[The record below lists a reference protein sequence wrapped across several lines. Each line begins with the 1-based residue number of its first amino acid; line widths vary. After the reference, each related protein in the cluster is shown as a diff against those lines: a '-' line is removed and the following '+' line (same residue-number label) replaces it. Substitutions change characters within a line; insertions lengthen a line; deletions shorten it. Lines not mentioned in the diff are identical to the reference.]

1 MIKFESILVMVAGVA
16 MMGILGG
23 CGFGWTTSYIYE
35 NGEQY
40 VAGDREISD
49 KIEAID
55 IDYLSG
61 DVTLTE
67 SSSDAFI
74 ITETSGKE
82 LDDILKVHTWVD
94 GSTLY
99 VKYCASAKKLDINL
113 LSKKLTI
120 GVPKGTNL
128 NNLKMHVSSGDVDAV
143 CSSKNIDIHCS
154 SGDVHLD
161 QKGKSD
167 IINAHTSSGRVEL
180 NIESADKVDVAVS
193 SGKIKI
199 NALDIT
205 EINSKTSSGDSV
217 YTFTKTP
224 VTSNLKA
231 SSGDIT
237 INLPKDADLSADLD
251 TSSGDVSYELAF
263 AKNGDNYVCGSGA
276 NKLTAHTSSGDVEV
290 KALSN

>member
-1 MIKFESILVMVAGVA
+1 MFNIKKVMLMVAGVA
-16 MMGILGG
+16 TMGLLSG
-23 CGFGWTTSYIYE
+23 CSFGWKTSYIYE
-35 NGEQY
+35 NGDKY

-49 KIEAID
+49 KIETID

-61 DVTLTE
+61 DVILTE

-128 NNLKMHVSSGDVDAV
+128 NNLKMHVSSGDVNAV

-154 SGDVHLD
+154 SGEVHLD

-199 NALDIT
+199 NAVEIT

-217 YTFTKTP
+217 YTFTKAP
-224 VTSNLKA
+224 VISNLKA

-237 INLPKDADLSADLD
+237 INLPKDSDLSAELS
-251 TSSGDVSYELAF
+251 TSSGDVSYDLAF
-263 AKNGDNYVCGSGA
+263 AKDGKNYVCGSGA